1 MLNIN
6 EQIKIAT
13 ELENEYKNSHEL
25 GIPLDKEQISPQNK
39 PRIVN
44 LFMPWGGK
52 MHHEWQKKAPFR
64 V

>member
-1 MLNIN
+1 MFVREAIPTKGNRMLNIN

-44 LFMPWGGK
+44 LFMP
-52 MHHEWQKKAPFR
+52 
-64 V
+64 